1 MHALDSDIKQGNIE
15 SNPETQTDFPKWDWF
30 SLVTQE
36 TQTDRRLKV
45 DAMTQTD
52 RVYTSDWN
60 GNMAQECINTD
71 MIKLYKDE
79 MAFLRCELSREL
91 RSNNKTIKVLLEQN
105 SYYQVHQRRCDE
117 FQHYN
122 QNQSIVI
129 NIVKVNAHNLIHHI
143 LLLENHQSQY

>member
-1 MHALDSDIKQGNIE
+1 MHALDSDIKQANI
-15 SNPETQTDFPKWDWF
+15 ETQTYFPKWDWF
-30 SLVTQE
+30 SLVTQG

-45 DAMTQTD
+45 DAMTQTES
-52 RVYTSDWN
+52 VYTSDWN
-60 GNMAQECINTD
+60 GNIAQECINTD